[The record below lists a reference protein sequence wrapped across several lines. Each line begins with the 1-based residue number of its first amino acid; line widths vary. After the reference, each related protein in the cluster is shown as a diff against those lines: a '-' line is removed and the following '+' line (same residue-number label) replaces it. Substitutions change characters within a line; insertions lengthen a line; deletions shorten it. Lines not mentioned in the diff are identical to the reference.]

1 MSSNDTRKIV
11 INTRY
16 GGFNLSDEAITMY
29 ATAKGIDVED
39 VDIYDLARDDDTL
52 VTTVEQLGDRAN
64 GDYAR
69 LEIVEIPVDVKW
81 EIAEYDGNEWML
93 KRTARGPKLF
103 LR

>member
-16 GGFNLSDEAITMY
+16 SGFNLSDEAITMY

-39 VDIYDLARDDDTL
+39 VAIYDIPRDDATL
-52 VTTVEQLGDRAN
+52 VATVEQLGDRAH

-69 LEIVEIPVDVKW
+69 LEIVEIPADVVW
-81 EIAEYDGNEWML
+81 MLQEYDGSEWVAETH
-93 KRTARGPKLF
+93 RTWS
-103 LR
+103 